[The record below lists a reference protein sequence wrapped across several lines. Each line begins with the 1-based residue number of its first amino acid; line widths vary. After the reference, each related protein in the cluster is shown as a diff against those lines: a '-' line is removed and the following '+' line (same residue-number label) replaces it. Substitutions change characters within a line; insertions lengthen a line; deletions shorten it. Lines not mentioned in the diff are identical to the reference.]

1 MYLGFLCLWVCQAHH
16 MFEESPF
23 CAKLCDWKIQ
33 DVELCNPTSFAG
45 FFIMHLSW
53 VLIILSLHI
62 SFDSMYRSFLEL
74 VWL

>member
-1 MYLGFLCLWVCQAHH
+1 MYLGVLCLWVCQAHY
-16 MFEESPF
+16 MFEESPLWM
-23 CAKLCDWKIQ
+23 LCDWRIQ
-33 DVELCNPTSFAG
+33 DVDLCNPTTFAR

-62 SFDSMYRSFLEL
+62 IFDSMYRGFLDL